1 MIELIKDSFL
11 HFDLL
16 GFKESD
22 IIQINEMLF
31 ETNEFGKFRLKEGGY
46 GFLSDKMGMYK
57 DINELYIDNPIVK
70 PNLKGLK
77 LIKIDFKFISYLKYS
92 SKSKLTENYFNEFV
106 FLIEESYSLLNG
118 FLLEKGYDIR
128 FENPLVGNVRYELH
142 AHKAQF
148 LVREIT
154 IKSFNCSIHIVDL
167 RFSKV
172 IVYIILCLFIH

>member
-1 MIELIKDSFL
+1 MIELIKDCFL

-46 GFLSDKMGMYK
+46 GFLSDKMGMYT

-77 LIKIDFKFISYLKYS
+77 LIRIDFKFISYMKYS

-118 FLLEKGYDIR
+118 FLNEKGYDIR
-128 FENPLVGNVRYELH
+128 FENPLVGIKHDDCIHTIRRNKFE
-142 AHKAQF
+142 F
-148 LVREIT
+148 LVEYSIFILGDKVLNRYK
-154 IKSFNCSIHIVDL
+154 KSQS
-167 RFSKV
+167 
-172 IVYIILCLFIH
+172 